1 MPSLVILDSNDLV
14 TDVKTVSKYS
24 NIIDSIFSVPM
35 VILLVSLVVVS
46 SYSITT
52 LSLQL
57 HVTCDSN
64 VKLLVLSG

>member
-24 NIIDSIFSVPM
+24 L
-35 VILLVSLVVVS
+35 LLVSLVVVS